1 MSATTLKWAASFQ
14 IRARVRS
21 VWPSLEDGLIATI
34 LALMV
39 LLPVAEMVLRG
50 LFRTGIFAAAALEQH
65 LGLVVAMLG
74 AAIAARENRLLA
86 LAALPALL
94 GGRTRKAVVAVAG
107 SIGVTVCLLLAWASL
122 QFVVAERGAGSMM
135 TQAVPVWL
143 VQSAMPVGF
152 ALIAWRLLRHTVVSN
167 RVRVAVAAAAM
178 VYVFAVASQS
188 TGPAPMVDGA
198 LIMLAVAAVLGA
210 PLFAVIG
217 GVALILFWGEGVPVA
232 AVAIDQ
238 YRMVVNPTLP
248 AIPLFTLAGYLLAE
262 SRAPERLLR
271 LFQALFGASR
281 SGAAGVAVAGSCL
294 LTSFTGAS
302 GVTILA
308 LGGLLLP
315 MLLRW
320 NYSQRSALGVV
331 TGAGL
336 PGVLLAPSLPLI
348 LFAIV
353 AEVSVRDMFLG
364 ALPPALLMIAL
375 VFAWSRWQGSH
386 SALPAARF
394 DKHEA
399 LAALADAKWELALP
413 AVAVGTL
420 FSGLATPVEAAA
432 ITALYAFIV
441 EVFVHRDLKPL
452 KDTPRV
458 MAECGLLVGGILL
471 ILGVALGLTNYFV
484 DAQVPD
490 RLAEWIQG
498 TVQSRWVFL
507 LALNVFLLAA
517 GCLMD
522 IYAAII
528 VLTPLIVPLALAFG
542 IDPVHLGV
550 LFLANLELGYLT
562 PPVGIN
568 LFYAAS
574 RFKRPLLEVC
584 RSVCSLIPVLAV
596 GVLIITY
603 VPALTRLL
611 IDW

>member
-1 MSATTLKWAASFQ
+1 MSAMTLKRTAAFQ
-14 IRARVRS
+14 MHARVRAA
-21 VWPSLEDGLIATI
+21 WPSLEDGLIATI

-65 LGLVVAMLG
+65 LGLAVAMLG

-86 LAALPALL
+86 LSVLPALL
-94 GGRTRKAVVAVAG
+94 GGRARRIVTAIAG
-107 SIGVTVCLLLAWASL
+107 SIGATVCLLLGWASFE
-122 QFVVAERGAGSMM
+122 FVLAERGAGSML
-135 TQAVPVWL
+135 TQVVPVWL
-143 VQSAMPVGF
+143 VQSLMPAGF
-152 ALIAWRLLRHTVVSN
+152 LIIAWRLLRHTVASN
-167 RVRVAVAAAAM
+167 HAR
-178 VYVFAVASQS
+178 FAVLATATACVLVVANQS

-198 LIMLAVAAVLGA
+198 LIMLTVAAILGA
-210 PLFAVIG
+210 PLFTVIG
-217 GVALILFWGEGVPVA
+217 GVALILFWAQGVPVA

-262 SRAPERLLR
+262 SRAAERLLR

-375 VFAWSRWQGSH
+375 VFAWSRWQGSR
-386 SALPAARF
+386 SVAAAPF

-413 AVAVGTL
+413 AVAVGAL

-441 EVFVHRDLKPL
+441 EVFIHRDLKL
-452 KDTPRV
+452 FRDTPRV

-498 TVQSRWVFL
+498 AVESRWVFL

-584 RSVCSLIPVLAV
+584 RSVCSLIPVLAF

-603 VPALTRLL
+603 FPGLTRLL